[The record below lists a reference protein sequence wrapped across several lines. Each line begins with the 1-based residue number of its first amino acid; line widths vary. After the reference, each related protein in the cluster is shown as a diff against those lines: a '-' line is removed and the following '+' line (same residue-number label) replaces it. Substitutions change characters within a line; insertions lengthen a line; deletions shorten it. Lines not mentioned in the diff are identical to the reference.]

1 MSNGESKIAISKAAL
16 CCGFAIALRA
26 LFLGILCLLIA
37 SLTLA
42 MTQDYHF
49 ALFFVI
55 ASECNERGNQQARN
69 PRIMKDSMP
78 FDCFASLAMT
88 DSSILLCPKSLQV
101 AIETIP
107 PSPPDNAASRFAM
120 AMGQRA

>member
-1 MSNGESKIAISKAAL
+1 MPVNYHEAKASRNDPIKRIRRPNTFD
-16 CCGFAIALRA
+16 CFA
-26 LFLGILCLLIA
+26 
-37 SLTLA
+37 SLA

-55 ASECNERGNQQARN
+55 ASEHSERGKQQAKN

-78 FDCFASLAMT
+78 FDCFASLATT